1 MKIRTYIVLFFTPLI
16 GLIGA
21 DLGISVRLEDIQKKI
36 TEAEHEKSLLKALA
50 GELRMSSEFL
60 TRFSRSYAVTREE
73 RLLVFY
79 KNILDIRDGKIA
91 VPQHYNNLYWDQVL
105 AGLLPPPDGRKE
117 GASSLEE
124 RLIRAGITT
133 FELEKVHESKRNSDK
148 LSRLELVAMHAA
160 NGELDDGTDTFTIKG
175 KPDQKMAIRLLN
187 DAAYLE
193 AKGQVVKPIA
203 EFIEFV
209 ETKTKEKVDALSNQA
224 ADLVRLNA
232 IIAIVI
238 VGLISLAVLIIVFKL
253 GIRSAELLKVV
264 RKISNKDFS
273 AKAYL
278 AGNDEIAELAASI
291 NLMSDE
297 LGKAFTELNEK
308 VDIAEKMS
316 LELEEERS
324 RSEKL
329 LYNILPAVIA
339 ERLRSG
345 EKTIAETFQ
354 EVTVAFADIV
364 DFTTISSRL
373 GPFDTVHMLN
383 EIFGILDRLV
393 EKHEIEKIKTIG
405 DCYMVVGGVPK
416 RNPLHCQNIAQFAI
430 DAISAIKEYSDRMPF
445 DIKIRIGIHTGTV
458 AAGVIGQSR
467 FSYDLWGEVVNLASR
482 LEGTS
487 KDNLIHVSDTVKSR
501 LSDDFI
507 FIDGGMIELKG
518 FDPMHSWFLIGN
530 KNHAASVI
538 EIISQIDPPKEP
550 HESDVKNLT
559 ENDFNL

>member
-73 RLLVFY
+73 RLLVLY

-203 EFIEFV
+203 EFIELV
-209 ETKTKEKVDALSNQA
+209 ETKTKEKVDAFSNQA
-224 ADLVRLNA
+224 AELVRLNA

-364 DFTTISSRL
+364 DFTTISSRM

-538 EIISQIDPPKEP
+538 EIISQIDPHKEP
-550 HESDVKNLT
+550 HESDAKKLT

>member
-160 NGELDDGTDTFTIKG
+160 NGELDDGTDSFTIKG

-203 EFIEFV
+203 EFIELV
-209 ETKTKEKVDALSNQA
+209 ETKTKEKVDAFSNQA

-291 NLMSDE
+291 NLSPM
-297 LGKAFTELNEK
+297 
-308 VDIAEKMS
+308 
-316 LELEEERS
+316 
-324 RSEKL
+324 
-329 LYNILPAVIA
+329 
-339 ERLRSG
+339 
-345 EKTIAETFQ
+345 
-354 EVTVAFADIV
+354 
-364 DFTTISSRL
+364 
-373 GPFDTVHMLN
+373 
-383 EIFGILDRLV
+383 
-393 EKHEIEKIKTIG
+393 
-405 DCYMVVGGVPK
+405 
-416 RNPLHCQNIAQFAI
+416 
-430 DAISAIKEYSDRMPF
+430 
-445 DIKIRIGIHTGTV
+445 
-458 AAGVIGQSR
+458 
-467 FSYDLWGEVVNLASR
+467 NLAR
-482 LEGTS
+482 LLQS
-487 KDNLIHVSDTVKSR
+487 
-501 LSDDFI
+501 
-507 FIDGGMIELKG
+507 
-518 FDPMHSWFLIGN
+518 
-530 KNHAASVI
+530 
-538 EIISQIDPPKEP
+538 
-550 HESDVKNLT
+550 
-559 ENDFNL
+559 

>member
-16 GLIGA
+16 GLIGV

-160 NGELDDGTDTFTIKG
+160 NGELDDGTDSFTIKG

-203 EFIEFV
+203 EFIELV
-209 ETKTKEKVDALSNQA
+209 ETKTKEKVDAFSNQA

>member
-160 NGELDDGTDTFTIKG
+160 NGELDDGTDSFTIKG

-203 EFIEFV
+203 EFIELV
-209 ETKTKEKVDALSNQA
+209 ETKTKEKVDAFSNQA

>member
-1 MKIRTYIVLFFTPLI
+1 M
-16 GLIGA
+16 
-21 DLGISVRLEDIQKKI
+21 
-36 TEAEHEKSLLKALA
+36 
-50 GELRMSSEFL
+50 
-60 TRFSRSYAVTREE
+60 TREE

-160 NGELDDGTDTFTIKG
+160 NGELDDGTDSFTIKG

-203 EFIEFV
+203 EFIELV
-209 ETKTKEKVDALSNQA
+209 ETKTKEKVDAFSNQA
-224 ADLVRLNA
+224 TDLVRLNA

-445 DIKIRIGIHTGTV
+445 DIRIRIGIHTGTV

>member
-203 EFIEFV
+203 EFIELV
-209 ETKTKEKVDALSNQA
+209 ETKTKEKVDAFSNQA
-224 ADLVRLNA
+224 AELVRLNA

-364 DFTTISSRL
+364 DFTTISSRM

-538 EIISQIDPPKEP
+538 EIISQIDPHKEP
-550 HESDVKNLT
+550 HESDAKKLT

>member
-203 EFIEFV
+203 EFIELV
-209 ETKTKEKVDALSNQA
+209 ETKTKEKVDAFSNQA
-224 ADLVRLNA
+224 AELVRLNA

-364 DFTTISSRL
+364 DFTTISSRI

-538 EIISQIDPPKEP
+538 EIISQIDPHKEP
-550 HESDVKNLT
+550 HESDAKKLT

>member
-160 NGELDDGTDTFTIKG
+160 NGELDDGTDSFTIKG

-203 EFIEFV
+203 EFIELV
-209 ETKTKEKVDALSNQA
+209 ETKTKEKVDAFSNQA
-224 ADLVRLNA
+224 TDLVRLNA

-297 LGKAFTELNEK
+297 LGKAFAELNEK

>member
-16 GLIGA
+16 GLIGV

-160 NGELDDGTDTFTIKG
+160 NGELDDGTDSFTIKG

-203 EFIEFV
+203 EFIELV
-209 ETKTKEKVDALSNQA
+209 ETKTKEKVDAFSNQA
-224 ADLVRLNA
+224 TDLVRLNA

>member
-203 EFIEFV
+203 EFIELV
-209 ETKTKEKVDALSNQA
+209 ETKTKEKVDAFSNQA
-224 ADLVRLNA
+224 TDLVRLNA

>member
-73 RLLVFY
+73 RLLVLY

-203 EFIEFV
+203 EFIELV
-209 ETKTKEKVDALSNQA
+209 ETKTKEKVDAFSNQA
-224 ADLVRLNA
+224 AELVRLNA

-364 DFTTISSRL
+364 DFTTISSRI

-538 EIISQIDPPKEP
+538 EIISQIDPHKEP
-550 HESDVKNLT
+550 HESDAKKLT

>member
-160 NGELDDGTDTFTIKG
+160 NGELDDGTDSFTIKG

-203 EFIEFV
+203 EFIELV
-209 ETKTKEKVDALSNQA
+209 ETKTKEKVDAFSNQA
-224 ADLVRLNA
+224 TDLVRLNA

>member
-16 GLIGA
+16 GLIGV

-160 NGELDDGTDTFTIKG
+160 NGELDDGTDSFTIKG

-203 EFIEFV
+203 EFIELV
-209 ETKTKEKVDALSNQA
+209 ETKTKEKVDAFSNQA
-224 ADLVRLNA
+224 TDLVRLNA

-308 VDIAEKMS
+308 VDITEKMS

>member
-193 AKGQVVKPIA
+193 AKGQVVRPIA

-530 KNHAASVI
+530 KNHAASVV
-538 EIISQIDPPKEP
+538 EIIRQIDSHKEP

>member
-36 TEAEHEKSLLKALA
+36 TEAEHEKSILKALA

-105 AGLLPPPDGRKE
+105 AGLLPPPDGHKE

-160 NGELDDGTDTFTIKG
+160 NGELDDGTDTFKIKG

-203 EFIEFV
+203 EFIELV
-209 ETKTKEKVDALSNQA
+209 ETKTKEKVDAFSNQA
-224 ADLVRLNA
+224 AELVRLNA

-364 DFTTISSRL
+364 DFTTISSRI

-518 FDPMHSWFLIGN
+518 FDPIHSWFLIGN

-538 EIISQIDPPKEP
+538 EIISQIDPHKEP
-550 HESDVKNLT
+550 HESDAKNLT

>member
-193 AKGQVVKPIA
+193 AKGQVVRPIA

-238 VGLISLAVLIIVFKL
+238 VGLISLAVLIIVLKL

-538 EIISQIDPPKEP
+538 EIISQIDPHKEP